1 MRTAK
6 HKYTK
11 HGADMNTSEREEGL
25 HGRTED
31 DEEDRGCHREGGW
44 ELGENW
50 ELSSTKIRFPAAV

>member
-11 HGADMNTSEREEGL
+11 HGADLKTSEREEGL

-44 ELGENW
+44 ELVENW
-50 ELSSTKIRFPAAV
+50 